1 MDRAISFIKVKLKL
15 IILLFPFFHIII
27 IIINYINFIL
37 IFSMIIKIRYFF
49 YQLVNIVLIFTV
61 VGTIFNTISDI
72 LNDPKSI
79 ITILAEQFP
88 KVHF

>member
-1 MDRAISFIKVKLKL
+1 
-15 IILLFPFFHIII
+15 
-27 IIINYINFIL
+27 
-37 IFSMIIKIRYFF
+37 MIIKIRYFF